1 MRSFSQLNPIVIA
14 IYFVAVLCIVMF
26 CLNPIILFVSL
37 VGAVALN
44 LIITGFKDVR
54 SHIYS
59 ILLFVILALIN
70 PFVSHNGVT
79 VLFVMNNKPIT
90 LEALI
95 YGIASSV
102 MIVSVIYMFRTFS
115 LIMTSDKLL
124 YIFGGIS
131 PKLALILSMALR
143 YVPLF
148 NRQARKVGDT
158 GKALGIYKEDNVVDN
173 FKGRLRIFSV
183 MATWALENGIITADS
198 MSARGY
204 GVGKRSRFSNFRF
217 YMDDVIFLVLC
228 VLLLG
233 FTIVGIIDIEFDFYP
248 AIKMSELTMRGLIG
262 YISYGGL
269 VSLPIIIEVKEI
281 LKWKYLRSKI

>member
-1 MRSFSQLNPIVIA
+1 MRSFSQLNPIVIT
-14 IYFVAVLCIVMF
+14 IYFVAVLGIVMF
-26 CLNPIILFVSL
+26 CLNPIILSISL

-44 LIITGFKDVR
+44 LSITGFKDGR
-54 SHIYS
+54 SHMHLIV
-59 ILLFVILALIN
+59 LFVILSLIN

-95 YGIASSV
+95 YGIASGV
-102 MIVSVIYMFRTFS
+102 MVVSVIYMFRTFS
-115 LIMTSDKLL
+115 EIMTSDKLL

-228 VLLLG
+228 VLLSG

-281 LKWKYLRSKI
+281 LKWKYLRSRI

>member
-1 MRSFSQLNPIVIA
+1 MRSFSQLNPIVIT
-14 IYFVAVLCIVMF
+14 IYFVAVLGIVMF
-26 CLNPIILFVSL
+26 CLNPIILSISL

-44 LIITGFKDVR
+44 LSITGFKDGR
-54 SHIYS
+54 SHMHLIV
-59 ILLFVILALIN
+59 LFVILSLIN

-95 YGIASSV
+95 YGIASGV
-102 MIVSVIYMFRTFS
+102 MVVSVIYMFRTFS
-115 LIMTSDKLL
+115 EIMTSDKLL

-158 GKALGIYKEDNVVDN
+158 GKALVIYKEDNVVDN

-228 VLLLG
+228 VLLSG
-233 FTIVGIIDIEFDFYP
+233 FTIVGIIDIEFDFYT

-281 LKWKYLRSKI
+281 LKWKYLRSRI